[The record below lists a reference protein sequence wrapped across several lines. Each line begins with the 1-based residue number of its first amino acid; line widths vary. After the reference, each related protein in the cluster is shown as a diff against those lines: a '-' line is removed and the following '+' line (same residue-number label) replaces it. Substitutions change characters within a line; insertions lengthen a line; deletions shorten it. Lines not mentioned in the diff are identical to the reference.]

1 MVECPERRAEPV
13 EVCSSKGVP
22 RPQFKAFLTI
32 VGLGTAERFAHRL
45 LEQRLYEGD
54 NMPKQQITT
63 RSGASPVGA
72 YSQGLR
78 VGDFIFVSGQGP
90 LDPATGQVVGETIEE
105 QTARVLENIK
115 AILAAGGATIAD
127 VVKVSAHLS
136 DLELFDRYNKV
147 YATYFPDPKPTRTT
161 VGSQLKG
168 ILVEIDAIAYIGEK

>member
-1 MVECPERRAEPV
+1 
-13 EVCSSKGVP
+13 
-22 RPQFKAFLTI
+22 
-32 VGLGTAERFAHRL
+32 
-45 LEQRLYEGD
+45 
-54 NMPKQQITT
+54 MPKQQIMTQ
-63 RSGASPVGA
+63 SGAAPVGA

-90 LDPATGQVVGETIEE
+90 LDPSTGQIVGENIEE

-115 AILAAGGATIAD
+115 AILEADGAAMAD

-147 YATYFPDPKPTRTT
+147 YATFFPDPKPTRTT

-168 ILVEIDAIAYIGEK
+168 ILVEIDAIAYVGEK